1 MRPLWRTS
9 IGLREKQHHVAVEQ
23 RKGSL
28 PYEVGTLP
36 SAPVLPAIGSRT
48 SSISRERPRWI
59 RSIAARWCAES
70 CAAPPLQACHAFPP
84 GAAEAMPIDGG
95 LADAPDGL
103 IEDVQ
108 WSTQHWRHGDNRHGN
123 NLE

>member
-28 PYEVGTLP
+28 PYEVGTRP
-36 SAPVLPAIGSRT
+36 SAPVLLAIGSRT

-70 CAAPPLQACHAFPP
+70 CAAPPLQALATRFLPVQRRQCRSTAVSQ
-84 GAAEAMPIDGG
+84 MPRMG
-95 LADAPDGL
+95 
-103 IEDVQ
+103 
-108 WSTQHWRHGDNRHGN
+108 
-123 NLE
+123 